1 MTEALDE
8 IPLFFPSG
16 DRALF
21 GVLHRPPAGAGA
33 RPAFVFCHPLAEEK
47 LWTHRVFVSYAR
59 QLAAAGYPVLRFDA
73 TGSGD
78 SEGNFSDLSMTVLG
92 DDVRAAIAEVRRQTG
107 ATAVSLLG
115 LRLGATVA
123 MMVADEVPDVRH
135 LVLWAPVTEGEKYLQ
150 ELLRVNLL
158 TQMATFKEIRQ
169 ERPAL
174 VTEMQD
180 GRTVNVDGYE
190 MAWPLYSSVSG
201 YKPESGPHAFGGPVL
216 IVQIDR
222 QPRPAPDL
230 ARLGASYA
238 QATVAFAQEEAFWKE
253 IARFYQQAENLFRV
267 TTDWLASH

>member
-16 DRALF
+16 DRSLF
-21 GVLHRPPAGAGA
+21 GVLHRPAAGAPA

-59 QLAAAGYPVLRFDA
+59 QLAAAGHAVLRFDT
-73 TGSGD
+73 TGNGD
-78 SEGNFSDLSMTVLG
+78 SEGSFSDLSMTMLC
-92 DDVRAAIAEVRRQTG
+92 DDLRAAIAELRRQTG
-107 ATAVSLLG
+107 AAGVSLLG
-115 LRLGATVA
+115 LRLGANVA
-123 MMVADEVPDVRH
+123 MMVADTEADVRQ
-135 LVLWAPVTEGEKYLQ
+135 LVLWAPITDGERYLQ

-158 TQMATFKEIRQ
+158 TQMATFKEIRE

-174 VTEMQD
+174 VAAMQE

-201 YKPESGPHAFGGPVL
+201 YQPAAERHLFGGPCL
-216 IVQIDR
+216 IVLIDR
-222 QPRPAPDL
+222 QARPAPDL
-230 ARLGASYA
+230 ARLAESYPN
-238 QATVAFAQEEAFWKE
+238 ATVVFAQEEAFWKE
-253 IARFYQQAENLFRV
+253 IARFYQQADNLFTV